1 MVGPD
6 LRALVA
12 AAPGSGSLTGED
24 VAHGCSEHPVCGDV
38 VELDIRLDGET
49 IHELKWRA
57 QGCPAT
63 YAVAAVAAQA
73 LPGASLCEAAG
84 VLRQRLVALGDLAA
98 HERHAEAM
106 LLRALGHAGDDRST
120 G

>member
-1 MVGPD
+1 MVGPQ

-12 AAPGSGSLTGED
+12 GAPGSGSLVGDD
-24 VAHGCSEHPVCGDV
+24 VARGTGEHPVCGDV
-38 VELDIRLDGET
+38 VELDLRFDGEE
-49 IHELKWRA
+49 ICELKWRA

-73 LPGASLCEAAG
+73 LPGTQLPEASTA
-84 VLRQRLVALGDLAA
+84 LRARLAALGDLAA

-106 LLRALGHAGDDRST
+106 LLRALQAAADDRPT
-120 G
+120 C